1 MVTQRLRNLCGIG
14 ILAVLALHAAF
25 AGDDA
30 SGSTPYR
37 LDLSQRFTTYS
48 MTANDKQWS
57 DNLAKKFKYKG
68 RVVHFVRTS
77 LPLRIGDRTV
87 QGTVYQSVE
96 HPDVFYV
103 LEGDA
108 MLRIGAQWPYN
119 PGVGG
124 FSIHAPKSR
133 NFIVCLNFVG
143 GGVPFLSSSP
153 VVKAVVSWK
162 GDPQWNR
169 LQSRW

>member
-1 MVTQRLRNLCGIG
+1 MVTQRVRNLCGIC
-14 ILAVLALHAAF
+14 ILAVLALPAAF

-37 LDLSQRFTTYS
+37 LDLSQRFSTYS
-48 MTANDKQWS
+48 MTANDEQWS
-57 DNLAKKFKYKG
+57 ANLAKKFKYNG
-68 RVVHFVRTS
+68 GIVHFVRTS
-77 LPLRIGDRTV
+77 LPLQIGERTV
-87 QGTVYQSVE
+87 QGNVYQSVE

-108 MLRIGAQWPYN
+108 MLKIGAKWPYN

-124 FSIHAPKSR
+124 FSIHAPKSK
-133 NFIVCLNFVG
+133 NFIVCLNYAG
-143 GGVPFLSSSP
+143 GGVPFLSGSP
-153 VVKAVVSWK
+153 VTKAVVSWK

-169 LQSRW
+169 LPSR